1 MLAALGLVFV
11 ALVSTAQ
18 ATQDVACKP
27 DTVLAVAHGRDY
39 TLTICGVGVIS
50 LRGVEP
56 PLRGAD
62 ALMPL
67 TIGPRSGE
75 STAIAGPNSAELVG
89 GNNVGPDAIAYLSKF
104 VGQRVTVVYDGYR
117 MGDDGGRRYAYV
129 FLRDKTFVNTEMIRL
144 GLGYA
149 DRQGTHPRRD
159 EFLALE
165 ASARRSKVGVW
176 SEKVP

>member
-1 MLAALGLVFV
+1 MLSALPLVLLAFVSAAR
-11 ALVSTAQ
+11 T
-18 ATQDVACKP
+18 TQDIACKP
-27 DTVLAVAHGRDY
+27 DTVLAAAHGRDY

-56 PLRGAD
+56 PLRSAD

-67 TIGPRSGE
+67 TIGPRVGE
-75 STAIAGPNSAELVG
+75 SATIAGPNSAELVG
-89 GNNVGPDAIAYLSKF
+89 GINIGPDAVAYLSKF
-104 VGQRVTVVYDGYR
+104 VGQRVTIVYDGYR
-117 MGDDGGRRYAYV
+117 IGDGEGRRYAYV
-129 FLRDKTFVNTEMIRL
+129 SLPGKTLLNTEMIRL

-159 EFLALE
+159 EFIALE

-176 SEKVP
+176 SEKMP

>member
-18 ATQDVACKP
+18 PTQDVTCKP

-39 TLTICGVGVIS
+39 TLTVCGVGVIS

-56 PLRGAD
+56 PLRSANVLIRVTPGAD
-62 ALMPL
+62 
-67 TIGPRSGE
+67 E
-75 STAIAGPNSAELVG
+75 SLPAGAPHSAELVG
-89 GNNVGPDAIAYLSKF
+89 GINIGPEAVAYLSKF
-104 VGQRVTVVYDGYR
+104 VGQRVTMVYDGYR

-176 SEKVP
+176 SEKMP